1 MYTFREY
8 DHDKD
13 LEAAKRIWQEVH
25 WIEDGSDDKSLD
37 AFLKVGRSLVAELEG
52 SAECLVTANSGN
64 LRYLKEDLP
73 LSIVTAVTT
82 SRIARKQGLAKKLTA
97 RLIAEEAEAGAIVST
112 LGIFEQGFYDQL
124 GYGSGSYEHWMS
136 FDPADID
143 IDQKI
148 RPPQRLQGKDWKQI
162 HQALQNRKRQH
173 GGVTLFSEH
182 IVEAELGWSKK
193 GFGLGYADGPNGEL
207 THYFWGK
214 SADENGP
221 IIIYSMAFQ
230 TNEQFIELMALLK
243 SLGDQIRLVKM
254 REPAGI
260 QLQDLVQTPFR
271 YRIVT
276 EKSKFEHINRA
287 SAYWQT
293 RICNLEACIAATR
306 LNSRSLC
313 FNLDLSDPLE
323 KLIDPEMTWRG
334 CAGKYTME
342 LGSTSKATSGF
353 EEGLPTLVADIG
365 TFTRLWLG
373 VRPATGL
380 SITSNLSGPAALIK
394 DLDEVLCL
402 PDPHPDWDY

>member
-1 MYTFREY
+1 
-8 DHDKD
+8 
-13 LEAAKRIWQEVH
+13 
-25 WIEDGSDDKSLD
+25 
-37 AFLKVGRSLVAELEG
+37 
-52 SAECLVTANSGN
+52 
-64 LRYLKEDLP
+64 
-73 LSIVTAVTT
+73 
-82 SRIARKQGLAKKLTA
+82 
-97 RLIAEEAEAGAIVST
+97 
-112 LGIFEQGFYDQL
+112 
-124 GYGSGSYEHWMS
+124 MS

-254 REPAGI
+254 REPSGI

-380 SITSNLSGPAALIK
+380 SITSNLRGPAALIK
-394 DLDEVLCL
+394 DLDDVLCL

>member
-25 WIEDGSDDKSLD
+25 WIEDSSDDKSLD

-52 SAECLVTANSGN
+52 SAECLVTANAGY

-73 LSIVTAVTT
+73 LSIVTSVTT

-136 FDPADID
+136 FDPADIN

-148 RPPQRLQGKDWKQI
+148 RPPQRLNGKDWKQV
-162 HQALQNRKRQH
+162 HQALKNRKRQH
-173 GGVTLFSEH
+173 GGVTILPEQL
-182 IVEAELGWSKK
+182 VKAELAWSKK

-207 THYFWGK
+207 THYFWGTSK
-214 SADENGP
+214 DEHGP
-221 IIIYSMAFQ
+221 VVIYSMAFQ

-254 REPAGI
+254 REPGGI

-306 LNSRSLC
+306 LNSRSLR

-323 KLIDPEMTWRG
+323 KLIDPKMTWRG
-334 CAGKYTME
+334 CAGKYTIE

-353 EEGLPTLVADIG
+353 EAGLPTLVADIG

-380 SITSNLSGPAALIK
+380 SITSNLSGPASLIK
-394 DLDEVLCL
+394 DLDDVLCL